1 MRREQAFE
9 LNHSSEPLLKKNSAL
24 NVLPFGVCDMNTAIE
39 MTKKQLLRVRVVGTG
54 VKEEGWEEQL
64 IAECE

>member
-24 NVLPFGVCDMNTAIE
+24 NVLPFGVCDVNTAIE
-39 MTKKQLLRVRVVGTG
+39 MTKKEAALACESRGDRR
-54 VKEEGWEEQL
+54 EGRGMGRT
-64 IAECE
+64 IDS

>member
-1 MRREQAFE
+1 
-9 LNHSSEPLLKKNSAL
+9 
-24 NVLPFGVCDMNTAIE
+24 MNTAIE